1 MTKDSKNK
9 ALKYESE
16 FEYGRGILRTPRNW
30 ISYFWNRYYEKIQP
44 YFNGEIAKCTRIVFI
59 GIGGGDIV
67 PFLNQEDKRKIIG
80 LDVNFK
86 SLISAKEHVA
96 VIMADGSAMP
106 FKCGSVDMVVCNQVL
121 HHMLGQGNLEATIDE
136 CYRILKKDGR
146 FVAIEPNS
154 LHPSGALMNM
164 ANRFH
169 KYNFLTGGSDYEFA
183 ISPFYMRRLLK
194 KKAFSMIESFVVTF
208 SHPRFPIFLQKMVN
222 IFDDRFSK
230 LYLAGLINLYSAVKQ

>member
-1 MTKDSKNK
+1 MMKDSKREI
-9 ALKYESE
+9 LQYESK
-16 FEYGRGILRTPRNW
+16 FEYSKGVIRTPRRW
-30 ISYFWNRYYEKIQP
+30 IEYFWKNYYKKIQP
-44 YFNGEIAKCTRIVFI
+44 YFNREIAKCTRIVLV

-96 VIMADGSAMP
+96 VLMADGSAMP
-106 FKCGSVDMVVCNQVL
+106 FKAGTVDMVVCNQVL
-121 HHMLGQGNLEATIDE
+121 HHIVGQGNLEATIAE

-194 KKAFSMIESFVVTF
+194 NKTFSRIESSVVTF
-208 SHPRFPIFLQKMVN
+208 SHPRFPIFLQKTIN
-222 IFDDRFSK
+222 LCDNK
-230 LYLAGLINLYSAVKQ
+230 LAKCYFAGLINLYTAVK